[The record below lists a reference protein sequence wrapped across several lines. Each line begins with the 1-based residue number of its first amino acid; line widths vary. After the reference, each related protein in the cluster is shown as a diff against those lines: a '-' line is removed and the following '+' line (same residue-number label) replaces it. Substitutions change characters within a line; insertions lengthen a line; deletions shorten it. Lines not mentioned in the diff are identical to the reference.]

1 MDRAGSTMAVFSHD
15 VELLPAV
22 GAALNVAGIRIVP
35 QPEMGAIHLMHY
47 GDSVGIIA
55 DPEGLP
61 ALFISMPI
69 DPKALVAAIR
79 TAHELN
85 DTRRAVREAKEL
97 LEIARLLGSEHDRK
111 RLYSTI
117 VLKARELTKADAGTL
132 FVIESEDGKE
142 DVLRFAIAQTGP
154 QHNETH
160 AGGTLPLSN
169 RSIAGNVAMN
179 GKAFRLDDVYKDA
192 AARMLNFDR
201 SFDEKTG
208 YRTKSMLVVPL
219 TSYTGKPIGVLQ
231 LMNRKPIFEMPL
243 NSASITESAV
253 EAFDKHDEELIT
265 ALAAHAGLA
274 LRNAQLLEDLWTT
287 KGLEGKNPL
296 ER

>member
-1 MDRAGSTMAVFSHD
+1 MAVYAHD
-15 VELLPAV
+15 VEILPVV
-22 GAALNVAGIRIVP
+22 GAALNVAGIRIAP
-35 QPEMGAIHLMHY
+35 QPEKGAIHLMHF
-47 GDSVGIIA
+47 GESVGVIP

-61 ALFISMPI
+61 ALFIATPI

-111 RLYSTI
+111 KLYSAI
-117 VLKARELTKADAGTL
+117 VLKARELTKADSGTL
-132 FVIESEDGKE
+132 FVIESEDGRD
-142 DVLRFAIAQTGP
+142 DVLRFVIAQTGP
-154 QHNETH
+154 EHKESY
-160 AGGTLPLSN
+160 AGGALPLN
-169 RSIAGNVAMN
+169 NKSIAGNVAMN
-179 GKAFRLDDVYKDA
+179 GKPFRLDDVYKDA
-192 AARMLNFDR
+192 AAHMLNFDR

-219 TSYTGKPIGVLQ
+219 INYTGKPIGVLQ

-253 EAFDKHDEELIT
+253 EPFDKHDEELIT

>member
-1 MDRAGSTMAVFSHD
+1 MAVYSHD
-15 VELLPAV
+15 VEVLPVV
-22 GAALNVAGIRIVP
+22 GAALNVAGIRIAP
-35 QPEMGAIHLMHY
+35 QPEMGAIHLMQY
-47 GDSVGIIA
+47 GESVGIIP

-61 ALFISMPI
+61 ALFISTPI

-85 DTRRAVREAKEL
+85 ETRRAVREAKEL

-111 RLYSTI
+111 KLYSTI
-117 VLKARELTKADAGTL
+117 VLKARELTKADSGTL
-132 FVIESEDGKE
+132 FVIESGGEGQE

-154 QHNETH
+154 QHMETY

-169 RSIAGNVAMN
+169 KSIAGNVAMN

-201 SFDEKTG
+201 SFDEKSG

-219 TSYTGKPIGVLQ
+219 MNYTGKPIGVLQ

-253 EAFDKHDEELIT
+253 ESFDRHDEELIT

-274 LRNAQLLEDLWTT
+274 VRNAQLLEDLWTT